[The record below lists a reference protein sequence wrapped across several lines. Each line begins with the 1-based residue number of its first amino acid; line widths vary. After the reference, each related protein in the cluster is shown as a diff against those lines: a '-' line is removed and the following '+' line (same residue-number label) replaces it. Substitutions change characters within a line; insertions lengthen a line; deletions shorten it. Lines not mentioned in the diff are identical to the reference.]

1 MDGKGIAA
9 ALGVAGAMAIGAG
22 AHAAT
27 ATIDIYTFD
36 LGQFSDAS
44 VTTNVSASHVH
55 SSTFDNPA
63 GIDLFTIGELAT
75 AHFGADE
82 GDRIS
87 LGDFSAQ
94 DSLTL
99 SYGSNPITVGSGLG
113 SHFVVYEQSGDTV
126 VDPEGQNFEISFDG
140 GTTWIDA
147 HDATSA
153 TSVGLA
159 SATSATR
166 QNQIA
171 FDLTTFG
178 YSVGDQIS
186 SVMIRNLIGSNG
198 EFDPDFL
205 FAGLASGAVVPLPT
219 GAGLGLAG
227 LTLLAIRRRR

>member
-1 MDGKGIAA
+1 MDGKGIVFAI
-9 ALGVAGAMAIGAG
+9 GIAGAVGISAS

-75 AHFGADE
+75 AHFGGDE

-87 LGDFSAQ
+87 LGDFSSQ
-94 DSLTL
+94 DTLTL
-99 SYGSNPITVGSGLG
+99 SYGTNPITVGSGLG
-113 SHFVVYEQSGDTV
+113 SHFVVYEQSGHTTV
-126 VDPEGQNFEISFDG
+126 DAEGQNFEISFDG

-147 HDATSA
+147 HNATSA
-153 TSVGLA
+153 TSVGLL
-159 SATSATR
+159 SAPSATR

-171 FDLTTFG
+171 FDLTAFG
-178 YSVGDQIS
+178 FNVGDQIS
-186 SVMIRNLIGSNG
+186 TVMMRNLIGTNG

-205 FAGLASGAVVPLPT
+205 FAGLASSAVVPLPT

-227 LTLLAIRRRR
+227 LTLLAIRRKR